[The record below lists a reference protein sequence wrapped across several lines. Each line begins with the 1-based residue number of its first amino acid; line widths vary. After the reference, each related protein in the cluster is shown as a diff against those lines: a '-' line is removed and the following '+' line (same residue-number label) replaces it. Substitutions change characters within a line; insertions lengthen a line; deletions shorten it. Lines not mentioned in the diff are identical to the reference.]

1 MSKQSDRTAYLK
13 KRYDSAKKA
22 LEDFNKSS
30 YSNDH
35 KARQNIVLAHD
46 NASFDYYD
54 HLERLKNRKKKS
66 VEKKKPEYQEN
77 LPFGKSG
84 DWPKKFKAGT
94 MKLKEQNIIEAI
106 LNGDYLTADQLF
118 QEQIAD
124 VQERKLL
131 EARKIIA
138 SSINEKKND
147 HDYDDP
153 PFDPDKKKSTPW
165 KNPHSKAKHLAR
177 EMMKK
182 YKKKEDLK
190 EAKTNMHPDHEL
202 HKAIIKAWHKPGDLP
217 GGTTADRD
225 AHINKFVKATRKQ
238 IDTAIKIHNKKH
250 NLEE

>member
-13 KRYDSAKKA
+13 KRYDSATKA

-30 YSNDH
+30 DSNDH

-190 EAKTNMHPDHEL
+190 EDQLDEISSEL
-202 HKAIIKAWHKPGDLP
+202 RRRYIRRAGNDLKKI
-217 GGTTADRD
+217 RKEMD
-225 AHINKFVKATRKQ
+225 AT
-238 IDTAIKIHNKKH
+238 KK
-250 NLEE
+250 NENR

>member
-13 KRYDSAKKA
+13 KRYDSATKA

-30 YSNDH
+30 DSNDH

-66 VEKKKPEYQEN
+66 VETKKPAYQEN

-190 EAKTNMHPDHEL
+190 EDQLDEISSEL
-202 HKAIIKAWHKPGDLP
+202 RRRYIRRAGNDLKKI
-217 GGTTADRD
+217 RKEMD
-225 AHINKFVKATRKQ
+225 AT
-238 IDTAIKIHNKKH
+238 KK
-250 NLEE
+250 NENR

>member
-13 KRYDSAKKA
+13 KRYDSATKA

-138 SSINEKKND
+138 SCINEKKEND
-147 HDYDDP
+147 HDRDDP
-153 PFDPDKKKSTPW
+153 PFEP
-165 KNPHSKAKHLAR
+165 N
-177 EMMKK
+177 
-182 YKKKEDLK
+182 
-190 EAKTNMHPDHEL
+190 
-202 HKAIIKAWHKPGDLP
+202 
-217 GGTTADRD
+217 
-225 AHINKFVKATRKQ
+225 
-238 IDTAIKIHNKKH
+238 
-250 NLEE
+250 